1 MATVT
6 VSAVINRPVEGV
18 FAFLTD
24 ARNFLQW
31 QSNNGLQRAQQSPE
45 SPVGVGTRVTEV
57 WKFMGVTSE
66 STSEVT
72 EYEPNRKYS
81 RHSLSDGSPIKDGT
95 WTFEPV
101 AGGAQVTSTVTVKA
115 GGLFAIAEPLLVAN
129 LKRGFEENLYLAK
142 RLLEQQTARIAR

>member
-6 VSAVINRPVEGV
+6 VSAVINRPIEEV

-24 ARNFLQW
+24 ARNFPQW
-31 QSNNGLQRAQQSPE
+31 QSKSGLQSVQQSPE
-45 SPVGVGTRVTEV
+45 SPVGVGTRITEV
-57 WKFMGVTSE
+57 WKFMGATSE

-81 RHSLSDGSPIKDGT
+81 RRGLTDGSPIKDGT
-95 WTFEPV
+95 LTFEPV
-101 AGGAQVTSTVTVKA
+101 AGGARVTSTVTVKA

-129 LKRGFEENLYLAK
+129 LKRGFEENLELAK
-142 RLLEQQTARIAR
+142 QLLEQQTARIAS